1 MDAEIAGPERVNA
14 GNRVHSPSSEHQKLG
29 AHPMVSRADA
39 LRYLSLTPPLLLQDI
54 VWKIG
59 LLPLVYLCAY
69 FTFTCYFTRCGSS
82 GRVHQPY
89 FVVFGLLLLNV
100 M

>member
-1 MDAEIAGPERVNA
+1 MDAEIAGPERVNV
-14 GNRVHSPSSEHQKLG
+14 GILPRVNTKNWEPTPWQVVRM
-29 AHPMVSRADA
+29 PYDTFPF
-39 LRYLSLTPPLLLQDI
+39 TPPLLLQDI

-69 FTFTCYFTRCGSS
+69 FMFTCYFTRCGSF

-89 FVVFGLLLLNV
+89 FVVFGLLLFNV